1 MAGVCAHGF
10 VEALSAS
17 RVLEHDQRD
26 ALGELAV
33 RFPAPRDL
41 AQELMRRGWLTA
53 YQVNQLFLGR
63 GSELLLG
70 HYVLLERL
78 GEGGMGQV
86 FKARQRSLDRLV
98 ALKVIR
104 KEVLTQPNALP
115 RFEREIRALA
125 QLSHPNIVHAFDA
138 DHVDGKYFYAMEHVD
153 GMDLARLVKQEG
165 PLAVA
170 QACDYIRQAALGLQH
185 AHERGMVHRDIKP
198 ANLLVTSSTGSASAK
213 PRSGLVD
220 PPKDGAGARR

>member
-10 VEALSAS
+10 VDALSAS

-26 ALGELAV
+26 ELGELSA

-53 YQVNQLFLGR
+53 YQANQLFLGR
-63 GSELLLG
+63 GRELLLG
-70 HYVLLERL
+70 HYVLLERV

-86 FKARQRSLDRLV
+86 FKARQRSLDRMV
-98 ALKVIR
+98 AIKVIR
-104 KEVLTQPNALP
+104 KEVLTQPNASP
-115 RFEREIRALA
+115 RFDRASRALA

-138 DHVDGKYFYAMEHVD
+138 DHVDGTYCYVMEHVD
-153 GMDLARLVKQEG
+153 GMDLARLVKKEG
-165 PLAVA
+165 PLAIE

-185 AHERGMVHRDIKP
+185 AHERAMVHRDIK
-198 ANLLVTSSTGSASAK
+198 
-213 PRSGLVD
+213 
-220 PPKDGAGARR
+220 